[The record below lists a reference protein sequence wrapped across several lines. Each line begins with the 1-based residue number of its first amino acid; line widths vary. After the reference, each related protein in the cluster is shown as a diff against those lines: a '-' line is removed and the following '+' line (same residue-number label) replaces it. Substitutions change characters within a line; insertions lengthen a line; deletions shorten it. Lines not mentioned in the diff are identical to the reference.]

1 MQASH
6 LGCLCSARAAS
17 LELAFRTL
25 KNEPMWSRV
34 AHVAVPKYQ
43 CCVGLDHLKSVLALS
58 RLRHLQVIQVSC
70 LYFSSRDAYDLLCSF
85 VGEVSV
91 SRSQSAI
98 VGLCTLAVED
108 PSG

>member
-1 MQASH
+1 
-6 LGCLCSARAAS
+6 
-17 LELAFRTL
+17 
-25 KNEPMWSRV
+25 MWSRV

-58 RLRHLQVIQVSC
+58 RLRHLQGIQVSC

-91 SRSQSAI
+91 SRQSLDCVRLLLRTRAGDVVDGKGI
-98 VGLCTLAVED
+98 ELVKDG
-108 PSG
+108 S